1 MISTGCRKVKCECRF
16 VVWQMT
22 LAECM
27 PHLLSFG
34 ALSPRTAQIH

>member
-1 MISTGCRKVKCECRF
+1 MVSGWRLDLAFECQF

-34 ALSPRTAQIH
+34 AL

>member
-1 MISTGCRKVKCECRF
+1 MISDRGLDGVRDCQFAVLRTI
-16 VVWQMT
+16 

>member
-1 MISTGCRKVKCECRF
+1 MISDGCQNVTGECQF
-16 VVWQMT
+16 VVWDMT